1 MREERERGS
10 GEEAAGRH
18 GRIQREPAEETKGDS
33 RQQPFNKKN
42 AAMNSDFHKPSP
54 NGCKFRIM
62 ITNISIFPFPP
73 QIFADKSSAPPHI
86 APATPR
92 RKPLWRG
99 ESRKGRERKD
109 ARTKREMARK
119 GKAEERRE
127 RERRDERAKD
137 GRSAVDE
144 SGGALLRK
152 ENGLSSMKR
161 RDVMGICL
169 HGAHFP
175 QNVFHV
181 TC

>member
-1 MREERERGS
+1 
-10 GEEAAGRH
+10 
-18 GRIQREPAEETKGDS
+18 
-33 RQQPFNKKN
+33 
-42 AAMNSDFHKPSP
+42 MNSDFHKPSP

-127 RERRDERAKD
+127 RERRAERAKD
-137 GRSAVDE
+137 GRSAVAE

-152 ENGLSSMKR
+152 GNGLSSMKR
-161 RDVMGICL
+161 RDVVGICL

-175 QNVFHV
+175 KNVFHV
-181 TC
+181 TCLMSTFAWYAYVTTVWYAYVTTVWYAYHMMMPCQCP